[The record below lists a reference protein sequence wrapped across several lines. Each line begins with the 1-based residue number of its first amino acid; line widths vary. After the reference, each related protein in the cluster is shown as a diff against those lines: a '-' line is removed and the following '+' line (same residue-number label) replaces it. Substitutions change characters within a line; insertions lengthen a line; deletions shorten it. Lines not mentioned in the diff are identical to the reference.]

1 MSAAGAW
8 EDAAR
13 AAALLAVDPIG
24 LHGISLRAGAGPVR
38 ERWLA
43 LLRHLL
49 PEGTPIRRA
58 PAGIDDDRLIG
69 GLDLAATLKAGRPVI
84 GRGLLAEA
92 DGGLV
97 ILAMAERL
105 PGPVAGRIAAVLD
118 GREVRLER
126 EGLAARIETHI
137 GIVALDEGAAEDERP
152 PYALLDRLGFLVDL
166 TSVSIRETA
175 DPGMDGRAIAA
186 ARALVPRVEIAD
198 EGLAAL
204 CGAAAS
210 VGVASLRA
218 PLLALRAARAAAALA
233 GRAIVEESD
242 LTEAFRL
249 VLAPRARFF
258 PPDAVEEERE
268 EPPAPEDEPD
278 RPEPDEPPPEPED
291 ASADAREDEEPPSAE
306 ALEAMLIAAA
316 RAALPPETL
325 ARLLAARAGERAGRG
340 RGAESGRA
348 RPGTRGRPAGVRAG
362 APKRGARLDLVSTL
376 RVAAPWQPL
385 RRRGR
390 DSGETTGGA
399 PRVLVTKDDFRVCVR
414 KPVSRRT
421 TIFAVDASGSAAL
434 SRLAEAKGA
443 VELMLAEAYVRRD
456 RVALLAF
463 RGREAELLLEPTRS
477 LARAKRGL
485 AALPGGGAT
494 PLAAG
499 IAAAATLAETLARR
513 GESPAIVILTD
524 GRANIARDGE
534 PGRERAR
541 DDALSA
547 ARGVRAL
554 GTPALLVD
562 IARTSQPLAREVA
575 QAMGAAYLALPICNA
590 ASLSA
595 AVSAALPPAR

>member
-1 MSAAGAW
+1 MSAVGAW

-49 PEGTPIRRA
+49 PEGTPMRRA

-69 GLDLAATLKAGRPVI
+69 GLDLAATLKVGRPVI

-105 PGPVAGRIAAVLD
+105 PGGVAGRIAAVLD

-126 EGLAARIETHI
+126 EGLAARLSTHI

-152 PYALLDRLGFLVDL
+152 PEALLDRLGFLVDL

-175 DPGMDGRAIAA
+175 DPGIDARTIAA
-186 ARALVPRVEIAD
+186 ARALLPRVEIAD
-198 EGLAAL
+198 DGLVAL

-210 VGVASLRA
+210 IGVSSLRP

-233 GRAIVEESD
+233 GRAIVDEGD

-249 VLAPRARFF
+249 VLAPRARAF
-258 PPDAVEEERE
+258 PPDAVEEEQE

-278 RPEPDEPPPEPED
+278 RPEPEEPPPEPED
-291 ASADAREDEEPPSAE
+291 ASADQREEEEPPSAE
-306 ALEAMLIAAA
+306 ALEPMLIAAA

-325 ARLLAARAGERAGRG
+325 ARLLGAQAGEKAGRG
-340 RGAESGRA
+340 RGAEGGRA

-390 DSGETTGGA
+390 ETGEA
-399 PRVLVTKDDFRVCVR
+399 PRVLVAKDDFRVSVR

-456 RVALLAF
+456 RVALVAF

-485 AALPGGGAT
+485 ASLPGGGAT
-494 PLAAG
+494 PLASG
-499 IAAAATLAETLARR
+499 IAAAASLAETLARR
-513 GESPAIVILTD
+513 GESPAIVVLTD

-541 DDALSA
+541 EDALSA

-575 QAMGAAYLALPICNA
+575 QAMGAAYLALPLCNA
-590 ASLSA
+590 ATLSA